1 MVGCDSGTVSVA
13 EPAGLGESDGAAS
26 PSRQQE
32 PPGTGLWALA
42 MELRDSV
49 SGFRAGWSC
58 LGLLRSQ
65 EGRHSGGGET
75 AVPRLCLQ
83 EEGHMPA
90 ASALG
95 RMIQLQGGP
104 PPRQGLEEGEAAG
117 GSGAQGLGVRSLLT
131 PEMNQILRLELALPL
146 G

>member
-1 MVGCDSGTVSVA
+1 M
-13 EPAGLGESDGAAS
+13 
-26 PSRQQE
+26 
-32 PPGTGLWALA
+32 PG
-42 MELRDSV
+42 
-49 SGFRAGWSC
+49 
-58 LGLLRSQ
+58 
-65 EGRHSGGGET
+65 
-75 AVPRLCLQ
+75 LCLQ
-83 EEGHMPA
+83 EEGYMPA

-104 PPRQGLEEGEAAG
+104 PPTRGLKEGEAAG